1 MNSLIGRVH
10 LAEENNKAPGRPQM
24 WSPGP
29 ALFYGSWT
37 LRDYAAG
44 TPEGDLDP
52 TDSALWGGDILRK
65 EMVPRRTPKR
75 GPLGERGSRPP
86 RRPPF
91 YGNKVRSEC
100 RAIATWARWAGISG
114 GRGPA
119 TPSPLVG
126 KPGTWGT
133 RLS

>member
-52 TDSALWGGDILRK
+52 TDSALWGG
-65 EMVPRRTPKR
+65 
-75 GPLGERGSRPP
+75 GH
-86 RRPPF
+86 
-91 YGNKVRSEC
+91 
-100 RAIATWARWAGISG
+100 
-114 GRGPA
+114 
-119 TPSPLVG
+119 SP
-126 KPGTWGT
+126 
-133 RLS
+133 